1 MQTTKILKG
10 KIFLPIT
17 VLEMLI
23 VRQVFL
29 FVPLSSKFFHGK
41 STT

>member
-1 MQTTKILKG
+1 MQTTKILKEN
-10 KIFLPIT
+10 IFLPIA

-23 VRQVFL
+23 VLQVFL
-29 FVPLSSKFFHGK
+29 FVPSPSKFIHGK